1 MNKNNLINFKNI
13 YGEET
18 GIIELKY
25 KDFQIKK
32 SSIQVKNKFF
42 DNNND
47 NDDYKGIIIFYAPWC
62 KPCVELS
69 SEFINLAQDNLY
81 IFPIGAVNIEDVKNK
96 NDKLAQKLKIE
107 QIPTIKYIDS
117 KGILREYPYE
127 VSIEN
132 LRYFINMNL

>member
-25 KDFQIKK
+25 KDFQINK
-32 SSIQVKNKFF
+32 SSIKIKNNFF
-42 DNNND
+42 DHNN
-47 NDDYKGIIIFYAPWC
+47 YKGFIIFYAPWC
-62 KPCVELS
+62 KHCVELS

-81 IFPIGAVNIEDVKNK
+81 IFPIGAINIEDVKNK
-96 NDKLAQKLKIE
+96 NDKLAQKFKIE
-107 QIPTIKYIDS
+107 QIPTVKYIDS
-117 KGILREYPYE
+117 KGIIKDYPYDI
-127 VSIEN
+127 SIEN

>member
-25 KDFQIKK
+25 KDFQINK
-32 SSIQVKNKFF
+32 SSIKIKNNFF
-42 DNNND
+42 DPNN
-47 NDDYKGIIIFYAPWC
+47 YKGLIIFYAPWC
-62 KPCVELS
+62 KHCVEIS

-81 IFPIGAVNIEDVKNK
+81 IFPMGAVNIEDVKNK
-96 NDKLAQKLKIE
+96 NDKLAQKFKIE
-107 QIPTIKYIDS
+107 QIPTVKYVDS
-117 KGILREYPYE
+117 KGIIKDYPYNI
-127 VSIEN
+127 SIEN